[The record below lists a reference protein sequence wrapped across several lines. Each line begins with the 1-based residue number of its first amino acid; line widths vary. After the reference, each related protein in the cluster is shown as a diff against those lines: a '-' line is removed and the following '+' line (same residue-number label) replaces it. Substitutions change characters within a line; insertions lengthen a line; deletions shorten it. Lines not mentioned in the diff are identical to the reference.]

1 MQVAEK
7 RDGERDGGEN
17 THFPQHPRQG
27 PCFKG
32 CDDVGILDG
41 GTLRG
46 RSDEEQQQQEE
57 EEMVDGRP
65 AVSAD
70 KYVASVFAEKER
82 RIIGALGT

>member
-1 MQVAEK
+1 M
-7 RDGERDGGEN
+7 
-17 THFPQHPRQG
+17 
-27 PCFKG
+27 
-32 CDDVGILDG
+32 
-41 GTLRG
+41 RG

>member
-1 MQVAEK
+1 MERGTEERILTSHSTLDKVLALKGATMSASSTVARCEEEATRK
-7 RDGERDGGEN
+7 
-17 THFPQHPRQG
+17 
-27 PCFKG
+27 
-32 CDDVGILDG
+32 
-41 GTLRG
+41 
-46 RSDEEQQQQEE
+46 EQQQQEE